1 MKSIILICIL
11 LLLGQN
17 SFAQVVN
24 SGGGGPEKDDK
35 GNGPSGEHENPHLVE
50 ERMKTYEMNLKIWF
64 VKAKKD
70 WKTCSKKSLKAKD
83 ILELY
88 TQLNFQE
95 QRKTKMDC
103 EEDEVIKC
111 LFSNDKHNGD
121 LYKIISE
128 KGFHQYLQKKGID
141 NEESRNQMI
150 NYFKEKIKGR

>member
-1 MKSIILICIL
+1 
-11 LLLGQN
+11 
-17 SFAQVVN
+17 
-24 SGGGGPEKDDK
+24 
-35 GNGPSGEHENPHLVE
+35 
-50 ERMKTYEMNLKIWF
+50 
-64 VKAKKD
+64 
-70 WKTCSKKSLKAKD
+70 
-83 ILELY
+83 
-88 TQLNFQE
+88 LNFQE

-111 LFSNDKHNGD
+111 LFNNDKHNGD